1 MIINNNR
8 NTVKN
13 KLQIL
18 RTRIITN
25 QISLNK
31 CRWDRYNHNHN
42 HNNNNKKKKK
52 NRNRIY

>member
-31 CRWDRYNHNHN
+31 CRWDRYNHN
-42 HNNNNKKKKK
+42 NNNKKKKK

>member
-31 CRWDRYNHNHN
+31 CPWDRYNHNHN